1 MKTKI
6 KIKIGIILVLSMLM
20 IIICRNIYK
29 QSPRYIIK
37 DTVMWY
43 EKDFTIPLFCKKVR
57 FEYDRETG
65 KYTGKFLITKKQAD
79 RIYNKWNSAR
89 KRYCDSIDVQNE
101 HSCDDISELSEKI
114 LNTTAVSSNLM
125 YKTYMGKVKK
135 RDDIDSQKIFPES
148 WLIENEENL
157 ILLYRIMPQYGYARL
172 FNESDIEN
180 VLISYVLIYMDKEGK
195 YYFCIK
201 RAEYSN
207 WKGLDMR

>member
-1 MKTKI
+1 MIYIKKIMKRPKI
-6 KIKIGIILVLSMLM
+6 KLINILVIIVAVMFIFIIL
-20 IIICRNIYK
+20 NIYK
-29 QSPRYIIK
+29 QSPRHIIK

-43 EKDFTIPLFCKKVR
+43 EKDFTIPLFCKKVK

-89 KRYCDSIDVQNE
+89 KRYCDSIDAQNE

-135 RDDIDSQKIFPES
+135 RDDIDFNEIYPEN
-148 WLIENEENL
+148 WMIEDEDAL
-157 ILLYRIMPQYGYARL
+157 LLLYWTQPQTGY
-172 FNESDIEN
+172 DQ
-180 VLISYVLIYMDKEGK
+180 MH
-195 YYFCIK
+195 
-201 RAEYSN
+201 RACV
-207 WKGLDMR
+207 